1 VTSLDHT
8 HVEEQARNEPR
19 ARDGAEPAGLH
30 VVLIAHDVH
39 DNGGM
44 ERACAELIRRAP
56 RDIEFT
62 VLSRTLAADL
72 RTRVRWLRVPTPNRP
87 FLLKYSFFF
96 LIASIRLLFTR
107 PGLRHAVGAIVI
119 NRIDVSAVHHC
130 HAGYVART
138 KRFAPPGAPPL
149 RRLNTSLTRIVSRLA
164 ERWTFRPG
172 RVRVLAAVSAG
183 VAREL
188 ETYYP
193 GVPIVITPN
202 GVDALR
208 FRGPTTRVRA
218 AARQSQNPV
227 VALFVGSDWDA
238 KGLGT
243 AIEGLAE
250 ARRLSAER
258 VELWV
263 VGRGDTRRFN
273 RLADEHG
280 VADCVRFFGF
290 RGDVEHFYDA
300 ADILVLPSLYEADPL
315 VVHEAAAAGLAVV
328 VTRVS
333 GVEELVGANE
343 AGFIVDRDGKSV
355 GEALARLAADE
366 PLRTQ
371 QAAVARANARAMS
384 WERSTAGVIN
394 VYRRLTD
401 PSGAGGGIR

>member
-1 VTSLDHT
+1 MTSMEHLGADAQ
-8 HVEEQARNEPR
+8 EQIQPR
-19 ARDGAEPAGLH
+19 AAAGAVPAGLH

-56 RDIEFT
+56 RDIQFT
-62 VLSRTLAADL
+62 VVSRTLADDL
-72 RTRVRWLRVPTPNRP
+72 RERVRWLRVPTPRRP

-96 LIASIRLLFTR
+96 LIASIRLLWTR

-138 KRFAPPGAPPL
+138 KRLAPPGAPPL

-164 ERWTFRPG
+164 ERWTYRPG
-172 RVRVLAAVSAG
+172 RVRVLAAVSTG

-188 ETYYP
+188 ETHYP

-208 FRGPTTRVRA
+208 FRVPNEPDRPGVRHL
-218 AARQSQNPV
+218 QNPL

-250 ARRLSAER
+250 ARRVSAER

-263 VGRGDTRRFN
+263 VGRGDTRRFR
-273 RLADEHG
+273 RLAEDNG
-280 VADCVRFFGF
+280 VAECVRFFGF

-300 ADILVLPSLYEADPL
+300 ADVLVLPSMYEADPL

-333 GVEELVGANE
+333 GVEELVGDDE
-343 AGFIVDRDGKSV
+343 GGFIVDRDPAAV
-355 GEALARLAADE
+355 GAAIARLAVDE
-366 PLRTQ
+366 PLRRQ
-371 QAAVARANARAMS
+371 QAAAARANARAMS
-384 WERSTAGVIN
+384 WERSTAGVID
-394 VYRRLTD
+394 VYRRLAEASAT
-401 PSGAGGGIR
+401 GGGV